1 MFIRGDP
8 LVFFEKTDI
17 SQDGARFLIWSKRL
31 FCSKFNEESENQIK
45 FLYLYSKFLRKI
57 EKTYISKLF
66 ELLPEFVD
74 GSKIYWRCPK
84 GPISTPQ
91 SLEIISQK

>member
-31 FCSKFNEESENQIK
+31 FCSKFNGKSENQIK
-45 FLYLYSKFLRKI
+45 FLYLYSKFSRKS
-57 EKTYISKLF
+57 EKTGFSNSF
-66 ELLPEFVD
+66 EALTDFL
-74 GSKIYWRCPK
+74 KI
-84 GPISTPQ
+84 
-91 SLEIISQK
+91 

>member
-8 LVFFEKTDI
+8 LVFFKKTDI

-31 FCSKFNEESENQIK
+31 FCSKFNGESKNQIK
-45 FLYLYSKFLRKI
+45 FLYLYSKFSRKI
-57 EKTYISKLF
+57 EKTLILKLF
-66 ELLPEFVD
+66 EPLPEFID

-84 GPISTPQ
+84 GPISTLQ
-91 SLEIISQK
+91 SLETISQK